1 MMKKYSWIAA
11 LVLALSLAFFACD
24 NGGGGKK
31 GGGQQGGEEE
41 TLEWKTVWIMSE
53 DDDIQALT
61 PGPLSFAAGANPFK
75 PLVRAGG
82 DTDVTIK
89 AVTTP
94 DGTIGIE
101 YTTIA
106 DWGAGVDLLHKEFGF
121 RVGDK
126 ITILGEF
133 LTVGG
138 GYAQLNFRIG
148 NEQSHGLKVE
158 AAGDI
163 EWEVELDAAM
173 VGEIME
179 PNQYKDNPGLRLDGR
194 SGGQVVRIDEIRI
207 EGNRPTNIKTLAA
220 PVITETATGV
230 SWAAVDGADGYEV
243 YADDDVVATPGA
255 SATSVN
261 LNAIDTLVVDQE
273 YEITVVAKGVAGTS
287 KDSVPSNA
295 ITYTHKL
302 PSLPDIYQV
311 PAAGADYF
319 FINLNDF
326 ATSGAVNPNVPEGEL
341 EADKITLSFTE
352 NDQRANFKFT
362 DAQVALLTSAVS
374 LKVTVTGTA
383 TPDTSFRYHIGD
395 ATTGSSWNATDPAV
409 QGVFSAITGEKD
421 VTFGANKSATTVTY
435 FILQQRAAVETEVV
449 IESIKIEYLIPSG
462 FVAVTNITGVPNSG
476 TVDEAI
482 TLTGTVVPSYA
493 TNKTIVWTIN
503 DADDGSASPNIT
515 NGVLTATAEGTVI
528 VTATIVNGTAEGTN
542 YTQDFEIEIADI
554 VLATSPYVVDLST
567 ATLPAGYVYYDGTGD
582 YGTTPGIINA
592 TAITDQYNSGYDIS
606 FTVTFTDLRAY
617 TKFTVKGEYFDEDKD
632 EIAGAADKA
641 QVYFFSNP
649 DNHYGSRTGTAGNLG
664 HPSWSGNNNATG
676 GLFSAI
682 PAPANSSWNGKD
694 VPAGIVVQKRDAS
707 DQGVAFIK
715 ITEIS
720 FHN

>member
-61 PGPLSFAAGANPFK
+61 EGPLSFAAGANPFK

-121 RVGDK
+121 RAGDK

-148 NEQSHGLKVE
+148 AEQSHGLKVE
-158 AAGDI
+158 AAGPI

-179 PNQYKDNPGLRLDGR
+179 FNQYKDNPGLRIDGR

-220 PVITETATGV
+220 PVIAETATGV

-319 FINLNDF
+319 YINLNDF
-326 ATSGAVNPNVPEGEL
+326 ATSGAVNPNVPDGEL
-341 EADKITLSFTE
+341 AADKITLTFTE
-352 NDQRANFKFT
+352 KAQRVNFKFT
-362 DAQVALLTSAVS
+362 AAQAADLLTAA
-374 LKVTVTGTA
+374 KVDVVIVGTTDPA
-383 TPDTSFRYHIGD
+383 TSSFRYHIGN
-395 ATTGSSWNATDPAV
+395 ALEANSWNATATDTEGAL
-409 QGVFSAITGEKD
+409 SLNLTKTLE
-421 VTFGANKSATTVTY
+421 FGGNKNASTLGY
-435 FILQQRAAVETEVV
+435 FILQFERNTDNPTETEVV
-449 IESIKIEYLIPSG
+449 IESIKITILKDLDISINTIPLAAPAAGAAPVLTVSTAQYTGAVEWSPAVTTAFATGTVYTATITLVPATGYILSSLEADFFTVGGVNATNTAGSGVVTAVFPETDSAVANEVVVNNPVFVGWGGLGSAGENNTFG
-462 FVAVTNITGVPNSG
+462 FVAANSYGNRITYTFPGTAASYDTIEVSYTVEELTSG
-476 TVDEAI
+476 TPANPMKLCFKNSTKDSWADGSLNNYVQH
-482 TLTGTVVPSYA
+482 
-493 TNKTIVWTIN
+493 
-503 DADDGSASPNIT
+503 DADGD
-515 NGVLTATAEGTVI
+515 
-528 VTATIVNGTAEGTN
+528 
-542 YTQDFEIEIADI
+542 
-554 VLATSPYVVDLST
+554 
-567 ATLPAGYVYYDGTGD
+567 YVYTHALSDFGD
-582 YGTTPGIINA
+582 SVITISHNTNNDESSDFTITITKIRFYNA
-592 TAITDQYNSGYDIS
+592 D
-606 FTVTFTDLRAY
+606 
-617 TKFTVKGEYFDEDKD
+617 
-632 EIAGAADKA
+632 
-641 QVYFFSNP
+641 
-649 DNHYGSRTGTAGNLG
+649 
-664 HPSWSGNNNATG
+664 
-676 GLFSAI
+676 
-682 PAPANSSWNGKD
+682 
-694 VPAGIVVQKRDAS
+694 
-707 DQGVAFIK
+707 
-715 ITEIS
+715 
-720 FHN
+720 